1 MRQPPV
7 YGARMGVD
15 TAEATEVPQGKITP
29 WDEIRALHVKGM
41 SLRDIS
47 TKYGLS
53 YTAIRS
59 RSSREK
65 WCNSVAVA
73 RHYVA
78 QGATDSLMRSAG
90 EWVGKIDRTVHAAL
104 DNVMQKGLHKL
115 TLRDLSVALD
125 CADKANRIA
134 RQTYGLDADGSTHK
148 VQVNVAVLGNATAVA
163 SNNDVIDIDSL
174 SAPSL
179 PA

>member
-1 MRQPPV
+1 
-7 YGARMGVD
+7 MGVD
-15 TAEATEVPQGKITP
+15 TANDTEVEQGRIVP

-41 SLRDIS
+41 TLRDIAN
-47 TKYGLS
+47 KYDIS
-53 YTAIRS
+53 YGALRS

-65 WCNSVAVA
+65 WCNSVSVA
-73 RHYVA
+73 RHFVA
-78 QGATDSLMRSAG
+78 QGATDALMRSAG

-134 RQTYGLDADGSTHK
+134 RQTYGLDADGSSHK
-148 VQVNVAVLGNATAVA
+148 VQVNVAVLGNASAVA
-163 SNNDVIDIDSL
+163 SNSDVIDIDSL